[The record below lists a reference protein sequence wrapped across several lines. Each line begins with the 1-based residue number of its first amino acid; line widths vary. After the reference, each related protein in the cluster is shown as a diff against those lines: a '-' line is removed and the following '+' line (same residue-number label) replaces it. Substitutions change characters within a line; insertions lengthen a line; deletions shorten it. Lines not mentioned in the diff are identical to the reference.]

1 MATIQALLQNKDLGI
16 IFILNLEHMAGIKP
30 EIILIIFPQMS
41 VHLTTEPL
49 SPFTMVDKMRKSN
62 QELVTISIKI

>member
-1 MATIQALLQNKDLGI
+1 
-16 IFILNLEHMAGIKP
+16 MAGIKP

-49 SPFTMVDKMRKSN
+49 SPFAMVDKMRKSN